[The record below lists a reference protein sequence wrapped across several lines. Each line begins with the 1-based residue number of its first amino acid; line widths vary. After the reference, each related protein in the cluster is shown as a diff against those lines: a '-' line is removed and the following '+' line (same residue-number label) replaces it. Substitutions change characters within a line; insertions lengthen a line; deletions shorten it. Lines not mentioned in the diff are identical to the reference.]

1 MNFYKKNRILKIE
14 SKYESKFLNVFE
26 VFYKNK
32 LNQEKKWFV
41 ASRKNKEDY
50 YSLLNNDKEYL
61 PDAVLIVGLSRD
73 RDKLVLTREYRVP
86 INDYIYSLPA
96 GLIDKGE
103 DLYQSAIREM
113 KEETGL
119 DLVEID
125 EKLTVENAFASVGMS
140 DESIAIVYGTV
151 VGDMSSQYQEDS
163 EEIETLFVTKDEAKA
178 ILESGKPIDIKALLL
193 IREFIGD
200 GICTH
205 I

>member
-1 MNFYKKNRILKIE
+1 MSLYKKNKILKIE

-41 ASRKNKEDY
+41 ASRKNKADY
-50 YSLLNNDKEYL
+50 YSLLNNDKEYS

-73 RDKLVLTREYRVP
+73 RDKLVLIREYRVP

-103 DLYQSAIREM
+103 DLYQSAVREM

-119 DLVEID
+119 DLFDID
-125 EKLTVENAFASVGMS
+125 EELTVKNAFASVGMS
-140 DESIAIVYGTV
+140 DESLAIVYGRV
-151 VGDMSSQYQEDS
+151 DGSISSQYQEDS
-163 EEIETLFVTKDEAKA
+163 EEIEALLVTKDEAKS
-178 ILESGKPIDIKALLL
+178 IIESGKPIDIKALLA
-193 IREFIGD
+193 IRDFIGD
-200 GICTH
+200 NLCTH

>member
-1 MNFYKKNRILKIE
+1 MNFYNKNRISKIE

-41 ASRKNKEDY
+41 ASRKSKEDY
-50 YSLLNNDKEYL
+50 YNLLNSKEYL

-73 RDKLVLTREYRVP
+73 RDKLVLIKEYRVP
-86 INDYIYSLPA
+86 IDDYIYALPA

-103 DLYQSAIREM
+103 DLYQSAVREM

-119 DLVEID
+119 DLFDID
-125 EKLTVENAFASVGMS
+125 EELTVKNAFASVGMS
-140 DESIAIVYGTV
+140 DESLAIVYGSV
-151 VGDMSSQYQEDS
+151 DGSISSQYQEVS
-163 EEIETLFVTKDEAKA
+163 EEIETLLVTRDEAKA
-178 ILESGKPIDIKALLL
+178 ILESGKPIDIKALLV
-193 IREFIGD
+193 IRDFIGD
-200 GICTH
+200 NICTH